1 MGAEFKAPLT
11 ICQVTTQPSAPESG
25 ELKIYAKLDN
35 KIYKMDEF
43 GTEVELGAGAGGSG
57 DMLKTTYDTDNDGRV
72 DQAEQLSDG
81 TTSYTPSQIATQ
93 LSGKV
98 NTTTTV
104 NTKALSSNVTLTQD
118 DVGNGS
124 TYVRTTNDYTTTEKN
139 KLAGIEAGANV
150 NNISN
155 ANATTLTGGST
166 ADTLHKHISVK
177 DSNASTG
184 VSQIKMYTCTQAEYD
199 AIGTKDSATLYIIR

>member
-11 ICQVTTQPSAPESG
+11 ICQVYTQPSPPESG
-25 ELKIYAKLDN
+25 EIKIYAKIDN
-35 KIYKMDEF
+35 KVYKMDEF

-57 DMLKTTYDTDNDGRV
+57 DMAKATYDTDDDGRV
-72 DQAEQLSDG
+72 DVAEQLSDG

-98 NTTTTV
+98 ATTTTV
-104 NTKALSSNVTLTQD
+104 NSKALSSNVTLTQD

-124 TYVRTTNDYTTTEKN
+124 TYVRTEANYTATEKT
-139 KLAGIEAGANV
+139 NV
-150 NNISN
+150 G
-155 ANATTLTGGST
+155 TLTGGST

-177 DSNASTG
+177 DSNATTG
-184 VSQIKMYTCTQAEYD
+184 VSQLKFYTCTQAEYD
-199 AIGTKDSATLYIIR
+199 AIGTKDSATLYMIK